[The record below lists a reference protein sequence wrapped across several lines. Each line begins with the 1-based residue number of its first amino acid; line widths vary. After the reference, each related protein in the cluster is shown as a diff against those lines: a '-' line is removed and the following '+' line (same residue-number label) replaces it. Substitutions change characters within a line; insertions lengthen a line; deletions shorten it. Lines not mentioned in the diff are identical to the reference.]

1 MLASGIARAQVAAWV
16 LPSRGMRRR
25 AWPVLLGLG
34 YVAAVALLGG
44 LRADHVLIG
53 LLGLLDLYNEKT
65 RSFLRH
71 FFPFILTGV
80 AFDSMRYFYWQGI
93 AGRVHVAEPYLNER
107 AWFGIGGQTP
117 NEWLAAHPSPILDLL
132 CGLAYLIY
140 VGEYLLFAFVLFFRR
155 RFDLLDLMARAFLLV
170 NLLGFATY
178 FLYPAAPPWYVN
190 AFGLGPARMH
200 IQPFA
205 AGANRFD
212 QILGTHLFD
221 QMYGRGVDVYGAYP
235 SLHVS
240 YPLIAAWACF
250 RARELRWA
258 RPLAAGFFLLMCFSA
273 VYLQHHYVTDVVLG
287 VVYAVVTLA
296 VLACIQRSAARA
308 SSIQPGASGSD
319 ERWASER
326 ARS

>member
-1 MLASGIARAQVAAWV
+1 MQGISRAQVAEWV
-16 LPSRGMRRR
+16 LPSRAMPRR
-25 AWPVLLGLG
+25 AWPVLLGLA
-34 YVAAVALLGG
+34 YIAAVALLGG
-44 LRADHVLIG
+44 LRPDHVLIG

-71 FFPFILTGV
+71 FLPFILTGV
-80 AFDSMRYFYWQGI
+80 IFDSMRYFYWQGI
-93 AGRVHVAEPYLNER
+93 AGRVHVLEPYRNEV
-107 AWFGIGGQTP
+107 AWFGIGGRTP
-117 NEWLAAHPSPILDLL
+117 NEWLAAHPSLMLDLL
-132 CGLAYLIY
+132 CGFAYLVY
-140 VGEYLLFAFVLFFRR
+140 VGEYLACAFLLFFRR
-155 RFDLLDLMARAFLLV
+155 RFDMVDVLARAFLLV

-240 YPLIAAWACF
+240 YPLIAVWACF
-250 RARELRWA
+250 RAAELRWA
-258 RPLAAGFFLLMCFSA
+258 RPLAVAFFFLMCLSA

-287 VVYAVVTLA
+287 IVYAVVAL
-296 VLACIQRSAARA
+296 VLVLWAQRSAVRA
-308 SSIQPGASGSD
+308 SSIQPGASGSS
-319 ERWASER
+319 EPWARER